1 MNLTGRRVVI
11 TGAGRDFG
19 RALAH
24 HFAGLGAELFLTA
37 RSLQA
42 AERTRSE
49 IRDRGHDRDRVHA
62 FACDLAD
69 PASIRE
75 FATAIG
81 RRTDHVERS
90 SPKRSRVVCVPRVS
104 G

>member
-37 RSLQA
+37 RSLEA

-49 IRDRGHDRDRVHA
+49 IRDRGHDRVHA

-75 FATAIG
+75 FAAAVG
-81 RRTDHVERS
+81 RRTDHVDVLVNNGAR
-90 SPKRSRVVCVPRVS
+90 
-104 G
+104 